1 MMIFTLDRA
10 CYLGNH
16 PLWCKTGS
24 CKNDK
29 TSTGCQNDFEDM
41 QCWLQKG
48 EVCYK
53 EQQQPFGANKV
64 K

>member
-1 MMIFTLDRA
+1 MIFTLDRA
-10 CYLGNH
+10 CHFGYNA
-16 PLWCKTGS
+16 LWCKTGS

-29 TSTGCQNDFEDM
+29 TSTGCQNDFKDM
-41 QCWLQKG
+41 RCKNVGWW
-48 EVCYK
+48 CYK